1 MLHLQERSMLFY
13 LKAAVLILILT
24 TFVSLAATKSFQPA
38 KDKNNFDKGKAFHFH
53 YILHRLIYIV

>member
-1 MLHLQERSMLFY
+1 MLFY